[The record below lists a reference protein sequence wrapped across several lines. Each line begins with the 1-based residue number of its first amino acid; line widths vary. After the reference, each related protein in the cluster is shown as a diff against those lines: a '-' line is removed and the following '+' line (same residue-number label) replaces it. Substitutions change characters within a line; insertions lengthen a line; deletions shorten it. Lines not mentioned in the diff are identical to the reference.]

1 MRSPGPQSPTSS
13 TISSVHPVQVRIG
26 NAYVEVKSYF
36 RPVDTPDQIRA
47 RDDRL
52 IPPLRLLLSAPSPS
66 SHSVAAAAISAAS
79 GISTDSSPATTGS
92 IKYGQNR
99 RSFREE
105 EATWANVMGVISRS
119 FLIIGHV
126 DEVGIGRSCYE
137 DEYKMKLGWRNCG
150 KEEEE
155 EEDRAEDG
163 YEGRREGEGVRTECK
178 DSSRDRE
185 GRSTP
190 YLL

>member
-1 MRSPGPQSPTSS
+1 VGKCD
-13 TISSVHPVQVRIG
+13 G
-26 NAYVEVKSYF
+26 
-36 RPVDTPDQIRA
+36 
-47 RDDRL
+47 RDL
-52 IPPLRLLLSAPSPS
+52 A
-66 SHSVAAAAISAAS
+66 
-79 GISTDSSPATTGS
+79 
-92 IKYGQNR
+92 
-99 RSFREE
+99 FF
-105 EATWANVMGVISRS
+105 

-178 DSSRDRE
+178 DFSRDRE